1 MTVLMNKKYINTNLS
16 FLWLS
21 VREKN
26 DINIGQNLKLPD
38 VGSLI
43 FYSSDPKTLMVK
55 NPTFQTSV
63 FFKYMIELFI

>member
-1 MTVLMNKKYINTNLS
+1 LFTFHNDSFDEQKIYKYKS
-16 FLWLS
+16 FFLWLS

-43 FYSSDPKTLMVK
+43 FYSSDPKTFNGQKPKTSGFLK
-55 NPTFQTSV
+55 NT
-63 FFKYMIELFI
+63 